1 MKFRFYIALWVGK
14 LISWFYTIRGRK
26 QDDFPGSVIHKI
38 CPDFLQYVHKPKY
51 TIAVTGTNGKTV
63 VTSLLAQ
70 CMQGMGYK
78 VAYNDWGA
86 NLRSGHCILM
96 ARSVNWRGR
105 PCVNAVILEI
115 DEETAYENLS
125 ALQPDCLVVTNICRD
140 SLERNA
146 HPFCNRDRIQKAI
159 DSLEHTKIVLNADD
173 PISCF
178 MDVPEDRVR
187 YFAIDGKPGSQ
198 PEWSNLHDFTICP
211 NCFSQPK
218 YLYSHY
224 LHLRQIQTPV
234 CGLQS
239 PDPDYEIV
247 HSDMLTKQ
255 ITVRE
260 KSGIELT
267 YTIRSSTIFNTFNY
281 LTAIAC
287 LRTLGFNA
295 EQLTMHI
302 RSCRI
307 PQSRETHE
315 NAGGIDLYTVMC
327 KGQAGSSASVV
338 FRQLAKINKPMELI
352 LLMNETYEHEE
363 QPEAVSW
370 LYDTDFEL
378 LSRQNIRRIV
388 VAGPVYADYHLR
400 LRLAGIP
407 ESRIVCFRDYSDI
420 TDNMTFDGI
429 REIYILH
436 EVHRITQAHQL
447 RDAIRKKLG
456 GGRS

>member
-14 LISWFYTIRGRK
+14 LISWFYTVRGRK
-26 QDDFPGSVIHKI
+26 QDDFPGSVINKI
-38 CPDFLQYVHKPKY
+38 CPDFLRLVHKPKY
-51 TIAVTGTNGKTV
+51 TIAITGTNGKTV

-70 CMQGMGYK
+70 CLQGMGYS
-78 VAYNDWGA
+78 VSYNDWGA
-86 NLRSGHCILM
+86 NFRSGHCTLM
-96 ARSVNWRGR
+96 ARSVTLFNR
-105 PCVNAVILEI
+105 PCVDAAILEI

-125 ALQPDCLVVTNICRD
+125 KIQPDCLVVTNICRD

-159 DSLEHTKIVLNADD
+159 DNLDDTMIVLNADD

-178 MDVPEDRVR
+178 MDVPEGHVR
-187 YFAIDGKPGSQ
+187 YFSIDGKPGSQ

-211 NCFSQPK
+211 NCFSEPK

-224 LHLRQIQTPV
+224 LHLGKVQCPV

-247 HSDMLTKQ
+247 HFDPMTKQ
-255 ITVRE
+255 IVVRE

-267 YTIRSSTIFNTFNY
+267 YTIRSTTIFNEFNY
-281 LTAIAC
+281 LAVIAC
-287 LRTLGFNA
+287 LRTLGFGAN
-295 EQLTMHI
+295 QLTMHI

-307 PQSRETHE
+307 PSSRETHE
-315 NAGGIDLYTVMC
+315 TDDGIDLYTLMC
-327 KGQAGSSASVV
+327 KGQAGSSASIM
-338 FRQLAKINKPMELI
+338 FRQLAKSNKPMEI
-352 LLMNETYEHEE
+352 VLLMNETFEHEV
-363 QPEAVSW
+363 QPEAVCW

-378 LSRQNIRRIV
+378 LRRQNVKRII
-388 VAGPVYADYHLR
+388 VAGPVYADYRLR

-407 ESRIVCFRDYSDI
+407 DSRIVCFRDDKDI
-420 TDNMTFDGI
+420 LDHLTFDGI
-429 REIYILH
+429 REIYIMH
-436 EVHRITQAHQL
+436 EVHRVTQAHQL
-447 RDAIRKKLG
+447 RNAIRKKLG